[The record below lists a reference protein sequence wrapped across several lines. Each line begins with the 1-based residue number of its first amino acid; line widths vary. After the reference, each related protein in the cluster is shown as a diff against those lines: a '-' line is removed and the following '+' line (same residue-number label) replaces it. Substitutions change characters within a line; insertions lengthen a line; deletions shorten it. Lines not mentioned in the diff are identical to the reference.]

1 MGIATNVELH
11 KLYEAAI
18 AFRKLQPWKWMY
30 ASQVFI
36 IHDDERDIDGFCSIM
51 GMMGEHFSLSVYLG
65 EAGYQSY
72 RYLYDKASLAYMDHI
87 FMKAEVKKNCL
98 TVSFENPEALTE
110 HDDEQAMFLG
120 YQFKGKNECPRF
132 RYHHPGIYSWY
143 LTDGWQCRFLTKAL
157 EQAMIVARLELT
169 KDLKVPEIYDIGRA
183 HV

>member
-98 TVSFENPEALTE
+98 TVSFETQKL
-110 HDDEQAMFLG
+110 
-120 YQFKGKNECPRF
+120 
-132 RYHHPGIYSWY
+132 
-143 LTDGWQCRFLTKAL
+143 
-157 EQAMIVARLELT
+157 
-169 KDLKVPEIYDIGRA
+169 
-183 HV
+183 

>member
-72 RYLYDKASLAYMDHI
+72 RYLYDKASVYGSYFH
-87 FMKAEVKKNCL
+87 E
-98 TVSFENPEALTE
+98 SR
-110 HDDEQAMFLG
+110 G
-120 YQFKGKNECPRF
+120 
-132 RYHHPGIYSWY
+132 
-143 LTDGWQCRFLTKAL
+143 
-157 EQAMIVARLELT
+157 
-169 KDLKVPEIYDIGRA
+169 
-183 HV
+183 